1 MKINKRVLSICLAV
15 MLVAAMA
22 IPAAAQTIVM
32 GREYC
37 GIGYGTSDTC
47 NSNSYHCVI
56 EVWDGQTTVRT
67 GVIIYGSGGQYLGT
81 NPGSAQVDM
90 SVTSGSKNDTI
101 GHIECTHYVDGNWAS
116 WESVQAG

>member
-15 MLVAAMA
+15 MLVVAMA

-32 GREYC
+32 GREY
-37 GIGYGTSDTC
+37 GDIGYGTSDTC

-67 GVIIYGSGGQYLGT
+67 AVVAYQNSNVVCGRNYGV
-81 NPGSAQVDM
+81 AQVDM
-90 SVTSGSKNDTI
+90 SVTSGSANNISYID
-101 GHIECTHYVDGNWAS
+101 CTYYINGDCADVQRVSAS
-116 WESVQAG
+116 